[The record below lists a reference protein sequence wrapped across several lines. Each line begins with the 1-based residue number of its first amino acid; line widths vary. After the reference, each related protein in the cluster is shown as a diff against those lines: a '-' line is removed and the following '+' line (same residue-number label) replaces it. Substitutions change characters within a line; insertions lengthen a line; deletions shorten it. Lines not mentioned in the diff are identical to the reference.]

1 MFAFAQKIV
10 RILLYKFIKNWSSI
24 YFIRQINWTLPL
36 ISKYSIKII
45 LFQFWMNYRDIR
57 HPFFLLNDIYMLLSI
72 FNVMFWHCF
81 LKTAPFNFCF
91 RRICTLFIVHLFA
104 VCYLHTI
111 WKLIKKPFVI
121 HFLCVMRKQYI
132 LLQGESLPYMLKQQ
146 SLDNGHITYAINKT

>member
-1 MFAFAQKIV
+1 MLNCKTAFERTINIYKRSEGCGILYKPLTKYINMFAFAHKIV
-10 RILLYKFIKNWSSI
+10 RILLYKFIKNWSSTFL
-24 YFIRQINWTLPL
+24 YVFRFIPGL
-36 ISKYSIKII
+36 KII

-104 VCYLHTI
+104 VCYLHKI
-111 WKLIKKPFVI
+111 WKLIKN
-121 HFLCVMRKQYI
+121 H
-132 LLQGESLPYMLKQQ
+132 LLFIS
-146 SLDNGHITYAINKT
+146 YA